1 MQYAVPMRQMHLI
14 HRRMP
19 DDVDVGVTRS
29 EQAVEMLERSGCRGA
44 CFGAEALC
52 IEPVSTK
59 SQMDWAFV
67 GEGRGGY
74 NQVQAYNFVG
84 ENTGSYNKSESVTMT
99 GWTMKPI
106 GIGLLAFSF
115 IIMTVSGVVSVMA
128 LRSHTTTTTAIVKV
142 FVRPSDANN
151 AEFVYDCA
159 TDLPDSWNIDQRTW
173 CCQRFSTG
181 CDVSTTQ
188 PEPLKPIE
196 PALPK
201 APASDTHGGLPS
213 QLQTYLQQQQQ
224 LQQQQLQHHK
234 GHSTLAVVMVPY
246 ECKADEEKEAWSIG
260 QKAWCCKHE
269 DICPQGLSAS
279 QIEGQP
285 PAAAESD
292 SGPAG

>member
-106 GIGLLAFSF
+106 GIGLRATIGCEQCGVRLRLRHGP
-115 IIMTVSGVVSVMA
+115 SG
-128 LRSHTTTTTAIVKV
+128 LLEH
-142 FVRPSDANN
+142 RPKNL
-151 AEFVYDCA
+151 V
-159 TDLPDSWNIDQRTW
+159 
-173 CCQRFSTG
+173 
-181 CDVSTTQ
+181 
-188 PEPLKPIE
+188 
-196 PALPK
+196 
-201 APASDTHGGLPS
+201 
-213 QLQTYLQQQQQ
+213 
-224 LQQQQLQHHK
+224 
-234 GHSTLAVVMVPY
+234 
-246 ECKADEEKEAWSIG
+246 
-260 QKAWCCKHE
+260 
-269 DICPQGLSAS
+269 LSAL
-279 QIEGQP
+279 
-285 PAAAESD
+285 
-292 SGPAG
+292 